1 MDFFRSNKSRLL
13 LIVAAISLFM
23 SVAWPFILGGRS
35 RIETKFEPM
44 NRQMQVMI
52 DQQEEGPSALPE
64 DQPSKVLEATST
76 AASRSKPQ
84 TVAPDFKGKLDLNIM
99 TFEQLKDLPGIGDS
113 KAQAIL
119 DYRSQ
124 KGSFTQVEELME
136 VKGIGERM
144 LVKLKPLLY
153 VSSP

>member
-1 MDFFRSNKSRLL
+1 MDLFRYNKSRLL

-23 SVAWPFILGGRS
+23 FVVWPFILGGRS

-52 DQQEEGPSALPE
+52 DQQEEGPGALPD
-64 DQPSKVLEATST
+64 DQPSKLLEAAST
-76 AASRSKPQ
+76 AVSRSKPQ
-84 TVAPDFKGKLDLNIM
+84 TVAPDIKGKLDLNIM

-136 VKGIGERM
+136 VKGIGEKM

-153 VSSP
+153 VGSP